1 MSQRLEAYGEGR
13 ERVFELTPPSLG
25 QTLPRVLPL
34 VWDAGAIVADLEC
47 RGTAGR
53 SRGSSLSTRFR
64 RHDSLASFRKR
75 IAKPTHELGDM
86 LSPETGL
93 CHGEVTG

>member
-1 MSQRLEAYGEGR
+1 MREGERGL
-13 ERVFELTPPSLG
+13 ELTPPLAR
-25 QTLPRVLPL
+25 TPPRVLPL
-34 VWDAGAIVADLEC
+34 VCDAGAIVADLGC

-53 SRGSSLSTRFR
+53 SRGSSFSTRFR
-64 RHDSLASFRKR
+64 QHDSLAAFWKR